1 MSESR
6 RILVIEDDADL
17 RRLLTLHLSDLGM
30 QVRQASDGL
39 TGLDLAMTTAPE
51 LIILDLKLPGMDGL
65 EVCRRVRQ
73 TQEYIPILMLTSRSS
88 ETDRVVG
95 LEVGADDYL
104 TKPFSVQELLAR
116 VKAMFRRGDAMAAP
130 KKAETQEIMEFGDL
144 RIETSKRRVTLR
156 GEPVSLTVKEF
167 DLLALFAQEP
177 GRVYTRE
184 NLLDGVWGPGYHGY
198 EHTVNTHINRL
209 RGKIE
214 DDPAKPRYLQTIWGV
229 GYRLAEETAA

>member
-6 RILVIEDDADL
+6 RVLVIEDDADL

-30 QVRQASDGL
+30 QVRHAADGL
-39 TGLDLAMTTAPE
+39 TGLDLAMTTSPE

-73 TQEYIPILMLTSRSS
+73 TREYIPILMLTSRSS

-116 VKAMFRRGDAMAAP
+116 VKAMFRRGDAMSAP
-130 KKAETQEIMEFGDL
+130 KKEETPEVLEFGDL
-144 RIETSKRRVTLR
+144 RIESAKRRVTLR
-156 GEPVSLTVKEF
+156 GEPV
-167 DLLALFAQEP
+167 
-177 GRVYTRE
+177 
-184 NLLDGVWGPGYHGY
+184 
-198 EHTVNTHINRL
+198 
-209 RGKIE
+209 
-214 DDPAKPRYLQTIWGV
+214 
-229 GYRLAEETAA
+229 